1 MNIYTKIL
9 SAALALIMLCFSL
22 QSGAE
27 QLNSQTELQFITAI
41 DEISN
46 NRIDSAIEQFSQLTQ
61 QAPKFTLAKLIYA
74 DLLASRFGQ
83 VSTMGNNSLLNPTKL
98 MALKEEAKS
107 RVKYHQ
113 QKSRIDQLPKDLV
126 QMTDRQPYAVMVDIS
141 QSRLYLFANDNG
153 MPKLIKDYY
162 ASSGKAGADKQ
173 VSGDNK
179 TPIGVYFVTQRIPA
193 SRLPSKYGAGALPLN
208 YPNSWDSQQKKTGNG
223 IWLHG
228 SPVETYSRPPQASE
242 GCISLTNFDFAELDK
257 LVDIKSTPV
266 VIGRNIEWISKQQ
279 WHEQQ
284 QQFKSLISTWATDWE
299 SLDNDQYM
307 TNYSADFKNGRDTYH
322 SWSKRKEKVNKRKSF
337 IKIEVANLSLFTYPD
352 DKGMLV
358 ASFQQNYQSD
368 NYNGSHSK
376 RQYWRKENGI
386 WKVVFEGKPSKGR
399 P

>member
-1 MNIYTKIL
+1 
-9 SAALALIMLCFSL
+9 
-22 QSGAE
+22 
-27 QLNSQTELQFITAI
+27 
-41 DEISN
+41 
-46 NRIDSAIEQFSQLTQ
+46 
-61 QAPKFTLAKLIYA
+61 
-74 DLLASRFGQ
+74 
-83 VSTMGNNSLLNPTKL
+83 
-98 MALKEEAKS
+98 
-107 RVKYHQ
+107 
-113 QKSRIDQLPKDLV
+113 
-126 QMTDRQPYAVMVDIS
+126 
-141 QSRLYLFANDNG
+141 SRLYIFSKDKRI
-153 MPKLIKDYY
+153 PKLIKDYY

-179 TPIGVYFVTQRIPA
+179 TPIGVYFVTKRIPA
-193 SRLPSKYGAGALPLN
+193 SRLPSKYGAGAFPLN
-208 YPNSWDSQQKKTGNG
+208 YPNSWDSQLKKTGNG

-228 SPVETYSRPPQASE
+228 SPIETYSRPPQASE

-266 VIGRNIEWISKQQ
+266 IIGRNIQWISKEQ
-279 WHEQQ
+279 WHKQQ
-284 QQFKSLISTWATDWE
+284 QQFNNLISTWAADWE

-358 ASFQQNYQSD
+358 ASFQQKYQSD

-376 RQYWRKENGI
+376 RQYWRKENDT
-386 WKVVFEGKPSKGR
+386 WKVVYEGKPSKGR